1 MIKKITYIVLALA
14 LAVSIYMNFK
24 LQSKIKTLA
33 FVDTAYLFN
42 NFKMKQELET
52 DFEQNKKLK
61 QQQLDSLY
69 DKINYLRTLKNEEST
84 KALENEY
91 LVKRKLII
99 EEQERLQASFNNQI
113 WNQLNG
119 FVKKYG
125 EENKIDLI
133 LGASGEGN
141 IMHGNDNM
149 NISKEIIDYANKNY
163 AGK

>member
-14 LAVSIYMNFK
+14 LVVSLYMNFK
-24 LQSKIKTLA
+24 LHSKIKTIA
-33 FVDTAYLFN
+33 FIDTAYLFN

-69 DKINYLRTLKNEEST
+69 DKINYLRTLKNEESA

-91 LVKRKLII
+91 IVKRKLII
-99 EEQERLQASFNNQI
+99 EEQERLQTSFNNQI